1 MSIPTPN
8 YRTLDQSESE
18 LYKYKLREA
27 FYLQLDEGFRPV
39 ANQWVERQWVGI
51 NVAGCISFATG
62 YQWDGA
68 SGPAIATTDWITASL
83 VHDGLYQL
91 MKEKRLSIKWRKAAD
106 REMLRILKAAGMP
119 WWRRRISYMA
129 VRIAGGRIIR
139 RAWKENGLN
148 G

>member
-8 YRTLDQSESE
+8 YRTLDPSESE
-18 LYKYKLREA
+18 LYKYELRER
-27 FYLQLDEGFRPV
+27 FYLQLDGGYRLV
-39 ANQWVERQWVGI
+39 AHQWVSITG
-51 NVAGCISFATG
+51 NGCISFIIG

-91 MKEKRLSIKWRKAAD
+91 MKEKRLSIKWRKTAD

-139 RAWKENGLN
+139 RAWKEAGLD